1 MPLPGGP
8 TDKFGNR
15 YEGRWTVNCMVDVMD
30 EQADSIRLEPPGVE
44 GEGVEF
50 WIQRGDVREYH
61 QVKRQ
66 HSASGRWT
74 LKDLGH
80 GHVLAHFWEKLREP
94 KASCIFVSFHA
105 AYQLAELAERAKGA
119 ASWEE
124 FDQVFL
130 KSDIQ
135 SGAFD
140 ELCRQWGECPRQS
153 AFEALKRVHVKTIG
167 EDTLQVLLESR
178 LAALVEGDS
187 GTVVDILAQ
196 LALDVVH
203 QELTAQ
209 DIWHHLEARDL
220 RRRQWGKDSRV
231 LAAVE
236 AANERYLSPLCDVA
250 WATIGRAA

>member
-15 YEGRWTVNCMVDVMD
+15 YEGRRAVNCMVDVMD

-94 KASCIFVSFHA
+94 KASCIFASFHA

-119 ASWEE
+119 ASLEE

-140 ELCRQWGECPRQS
+140 ELCRQWGECPWQG

-178 LAALVEGDS
+178 LAVLVDG
-187 GTVVDILAQ
+187 VV
-196 LALDVVH
+196 
-203 QELTAQ
+203 
-209 DIWHHLEARDL
+209 
-220 RRRQWGKDSRV
+220 
-231 LAAVE
+231 
-236 AANERYLSPLCDVA
+236 PP
-250 WATIGRAA
+250 